1 MPYMLTPRNTTRS
14 YATTSAR
21 LTLLLTTTLLCLT
34 SLTACVERTISVTS
48 EPAGALV
55 YLNDEEVGRTPVD
68 VPFTF
73 YGTYQVR
80 LQRDGYHALTT
91 NQKAIAPWWEAP
103 GPDLIA
109 EMIPN
114 NHVKLSWHYDLKKTE
129 AADPDTVI
137 DHANQLR
144 ALLLEESPALD
155 TQVVEPTQA
164 APQKSQPSKLPAE

>member
-1 MPYMLTPRNTTRS
+1 MPHMLTPRNTTQ
-14 YATTSAR
+14 YHATTSAR
-21 LTLLLTTTLLCLT
+21 QILLLATLICLT
-34 SLTACVERTISVTS
+34 SLAGCVERTISVTS

-73 YGTYQVR
+73 YGVYQVR
-80 LQRDGYHALTT
+80 LQRDGYQALST

-103 GPDLIA
+103 GPDLFA

-114 NHVKLSWHYDLKKTE
+114 NHVKLSWHYNLEKAE
-129 AADPDTVI
+129 AANPDAVI

-144 ALLLEESPALD
+144 ALLLEESPTLD
-155 TQVVEPTQA
+155 TQIVEPTQA
-164 APQKSQPSKLPAE
+164 APQAIQTPAE